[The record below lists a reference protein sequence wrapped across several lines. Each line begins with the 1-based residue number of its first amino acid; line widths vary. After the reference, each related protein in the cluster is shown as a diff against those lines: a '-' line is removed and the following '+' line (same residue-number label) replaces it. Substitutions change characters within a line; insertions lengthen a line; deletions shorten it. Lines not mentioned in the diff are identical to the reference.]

1 VQFYATYP
9 GLYVPKPLLMR
20 CERVDTTPRQIG
32 REILALTKMN
42 WNDSQF
48 DGSMP
53 ITVTAAKKV
62 GDILKYIGADEYFA
76 PRYSHYM

>member
-1 VQFYATYP
+1 
-9 GLYVPKPLLMR
+9 
-20 CERVDTTPRQIG
+20 
-32 REILALTKMN
+32 MN

-48 DGSMP
+48 DGAMP

-62 GDILKYIGADEYFA
+62 GDILKYIGKDDYFA